1 MCGLAASTLNVN
13 KVAKAEGEKVSEQMM
28 VMGLSNHP
36 RLVLLAA
43 KALSFFMPERSK
55 AMTRLAWNCVA
66 IGQHHVMELEQSGQ
80 VRNISNMQ
88 SVFLYIYI

>member
-28 VMGLSNHP
+28 LMSLSYHP

-43 KALSFFMPERSK
+43 KALSFFMLQRSK

-88 SVFLYIYI
+88 SVFLYIYV